1 MKWILIIL
9 IMVTVS
15 CKTKQNIVSSSKDSV
30 IYVERTVVDTLYVKP
45 STITATIPISEIKDT
60 SIIMHS
66 KGQATAKLTIKNGK
80 INCEAYCDSLYQLY
94 LNTTKTYHQSSVNE
108 QKKNIEKQPCN
119 RWLWFTLGAFTSFIS
134 LIVISLVIFKFR

>member
-9 IMVTVS
+9 IMLTVS

-60 SIIMHS
+60 SIILHS

-119 RWLWFTLGAFTSFIS
+119 RWFWFALGAFTSFIS
-134 LIVISLVIFKFR
+134 LIVISIIIFKFR